1 MEAAVV
7 MPLEFAVPISYFV
20 DVLSGMVI
28 DALTD
33 VLTGVSGI
41 GVEMLADATG
51 TFFASLMTAL
61 ENAVPKPLE
70 EFGC

>member
-7 MPLEFAVPISYFV
+7 MSLEFAVSISYFV

-51 TFFASLMTAL
+51 NVFASLMTAL
-61 ENAVPKPLE
+61 ENAVPKA
-70 EFGC
+70 